1 MILTQLP
8 GQEIQ
13 FELFDK
19 DIDQDDFLGRC
30 IPKILS
36 VFHSCGYYQTEMT
49 DLPPF
54 CYRFKLNLRDI
65 ISAQFIDTVSTEAEN
80 LKMCYDADIWAT
92 LKSSVSPRRVNSG
105 TP

>member
-30 IPKILS
+30 DQLMGKKYVSKKEI
-36 VFHSCGYYQTEMT
+36 HH
-49 DLPPF
+49 
-54 CYRFKLNLRDI
+54 
-65 ISAQFIDTVSTEAEN
+65 IDWVRSLQVQA
-80 LKMCYDADIWAT
+80 
-92 LKSSVSPRRVNSG
+92 
-105 TP
+105 